1 MKRLNWLVLTVI
13 AGLSLGCATSEL
25 QQPTHQWASAE
36 SVSAIEYSNDHARC
50 MSAAN
55 LETESELHAS
65 SSEFASYKN
74 CMETR
79 GYELTAS
86 N

>member
-1 MKRLNWLVLTVI
+1 MKRFNWLVLAAI
-13 AGLSLGCATSEL
+13 AGLSWGCASQDQHE
-25 QQPTHQWASAE
+25 PTHQWASAE
-36 SVSAIEYSNDHARC
+36 AVSAIEYSNDHARC

-55 LETESELHAS
+55 LESEAELQAS

-79 GYELTAS
+79 GYVLTAS